1 MKFFKMS
8 SDSWHVDLI
17 RFHFVIIPF
26 YESNKNLAGMD
37 NESNYYHEYVDL
49 YKALQSGE
57 LYAAREF
64 FMLRPNAVNAKITV
78 LGQTALHVAVV
89 ARHLHIVEELV
100 ELMWEKTLEIEDD
113 KGNTA
118 LFEALLIGN
127 YSMAKCMLDKNKNLV
142 HIGEK
147 SKILPVVTA
156 IQYGYTQLARELYH
170 LTPLEDLM
178 PEKGVNG
185 ATLCTQAI
193 YTRNLGK
200 NSSSNNASVVI
211 SDDLKSS
218 QDKSLLVQCFLY
230 AGTKQQILLC
240 S

>member
-1 MKFFKMS
+1 
-8 SDSWHVDLI
+8 
-17 RFHFVIIPF
+17 
-26 YESNKNLAGMD
+26 MD
-37 NESNYYHEYVDL
+37 NESNYYREYVDL
-49 YKALQSGE
+49 FKALQSGK

-64 FMLRPNAVNAKITV
+64 FLLRPNAVNAKITV
-78 LGQTALHVAVV
+78 LGQTALHIAVV

-100 ELMWEKTLEIEDD
+100 ELMREEALEIEDD

-118 LFEALLIGN
+118 LFEALMIGN
-127 YSMAKCMLDKNKNLV
+127 YSMAKCMLDKNKKLV
-142 HIGEK
+142 RIGNK

-156 IQYGYTQLARELYH
+156 IQFGYTQFARDLYS
-170 LTPLEDLM
+170 LTPPGDLM

-200 NSSSNNASVVI
+200 NSLSNNLSVVI

-218 QDKSLLVQCFLY
+218 QYKSLLVQCFLY